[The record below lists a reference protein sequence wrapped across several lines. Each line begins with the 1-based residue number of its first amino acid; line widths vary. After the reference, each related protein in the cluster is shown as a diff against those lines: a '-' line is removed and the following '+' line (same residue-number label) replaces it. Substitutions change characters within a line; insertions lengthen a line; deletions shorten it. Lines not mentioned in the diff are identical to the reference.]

1 MHGAA
6 LPRRP
11 QDFVGRDCLL
21 DEDMPRALS
30 AVGGRPVVLRST
42 LGSGATATAV
52 EYLHRVQRCYAD
64 IEWIEFTDPDTA
76 ARLITRA
83 LHRFRSVGGRTLLA
97 IDGVSHP
104 SDVAGLLPVEG
115 PDTLLTSAA
124 APRLWLGVANVL
136 EVAALSQDDAVRL
149 LRRYQPGLSRD
160 SAARLADRLDYWPP
174 ALAYVGSQLAEGMSA
189 ESVLAMPH
197 STLLHLLAEKG
208 GGSPAGR
215 ISAAFQSLAPTFR
228 FAQDLLSAFA
238 VIGTSIFPTRCL
250 GRSLWYSVDEVPRR
264 GDEVP
269 HRAVYEALE
278 ELVLRGLVTLDANGG
293 VEAKSLV
300 RLVAMHSLDD
310 QNRPRIDRLVEA
322 LLIAFEAGLR
332 DPNGRTL
339 SAPSEEAAECF
350 RNLDPA
356 LIRTPQGRCAMLGL
370 VDVLLLDRRF
380 GDAHRS
386 LTRLRDAWERQL
398 DDTDPILVQAD
409 RLLARAHHGNGN
421 HWAALL
427 SSIRALGTPSQRG
440 LRERQVLADCFAVT
454 QYLKESDAK
463 AAYLVAM
470 NVREHQ
476 ERWLGEADP
485 DTLRTASFIA
495 RTLLSLGYCVRSAE
509 LGEKIWQI
517 QIEVLGEEHRE
528 TLVTLHHLALALA
541 ESGVAAQR
549 ALEYFETAMTLR
561 RKTLGDDHFETA
573 SSAQAYITQSHR
585 LHDGPP
591 SV

>member
-1 MHGAA
+1 M
-6 LPRRP
+6 
-11 QDFVGRDCLL
+11 
-21 DEDMPRALS
+21 DEDIPRALN
-30 AVGGRPVVLRST
+30 ALGGRPVVLRSI

-52 EYLHRVQRCYAD
+52 EYLHRVQRRYAD

-76 ARLITRA
+76 SRLIARA
-83 LHRFRSVGGRTLLA
+83 LHRFRSVGGRALLA

-104 SDVAGLLPVEG
+104 PDVAGLLPVDG

-124 APRLWLGVANVL
+124 APHLWLGVAEVL

-160 SAARLADRLDYWPP
+160 SAGRLADRLDYWPP
-174 ALAYVGSQLAEGMSA
+174 VLAYVGSQLTEGMSA

-208 GGSPAGR
+208 GSSPAGR
-215 ISAAFQSLAPTFR
+215 ISVAFQSLAPTFR

-238 VIGTSIFPTRCL
+238 VIGASVFPTRCL
-250 GRSLWYSVDEVPRR
+250 GHSLWYSVDDVPGR

-293 VEAKSLV
+293 VATKSLV

-310 QNRPRIDRLVEA
+310 QDRQRVDRLVEA
-322 LLIAFEAGLR
+322 LLVSFEAGLR
-332 DPNGRTL
+332 DTNGRTL
-339 SAPSEEAAECF
+339 SAPSQEAAECF

-356 LIRTPQGRCAMLGL
+356 LIRTAQGRCAMLGL
-370 VDVLLLDRRF
+370 VDVILLRRQF
-380 GDAHRS
+380 DDAHHN
-386 LTRLRDAWERQL
+386 LTRFRDAWERQL
-398 DDTDPILVQAD
+398 DDTDPSLVQAD

-421 HWAALL
+421 HWAALR

-440 LRERQVLADCFAVT
+440 LRERQVLADCFAVAR
-454 QYLKESDAK
+454 YLKKCDAK
-463 AAYLVAM
+463 AAYLVAA
-470 NVREHQ
+470 NVAEHQ

-485 DTLRTASFIA
+485 DTLRTTSFIA
-495 RTLLSLGYCVRSAE
+495 WILLSLGYCVESAK
-509 LGEKIWQI
+509 LGKKTWQI

-528 TLVTLHHLALALA
+528 TLVTLHHLVLALA

-549 ALEYFETAMTLR
+549 TLEYSETAMTLR
-561 RKTLGDDHFETA
+561 RKTLGNDHFETV
-573 SSAQAYITQSHR
+573 SSVQAYIAQWRR
-585 LHDGPP
+585 LHDEPP
-591 SV
+591 GV